1 MIRSENRTSG
11 RARGVRALLLACAL
25 GLVLGACEGSNIFKP
40 CDPDGTTPH
49 TPCPPEPE
57 QTV

>member
-1 MIRSENRTSG
+1 MMICCENRTPD
-11 RARGVRALLLACAL
+11 RVRGVRALLLACAL

-49 TPCPPEPE
+49 TPCPQEPAE
-57 QTV
+57 